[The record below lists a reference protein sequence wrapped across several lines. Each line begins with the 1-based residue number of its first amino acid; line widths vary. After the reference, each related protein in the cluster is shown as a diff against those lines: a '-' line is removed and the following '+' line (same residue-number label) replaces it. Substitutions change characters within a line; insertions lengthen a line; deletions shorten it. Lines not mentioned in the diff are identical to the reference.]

1 MLLSPCFSSQPLGE
15 ESLMIKMSEQNF
27 KQMQEEICSPE
38 GTLTFDYSLPDL
50 FNEKVPGGILLEIPS
65 GQHFFRLERDN
76 QLYLHYYHSSP
87 GTGTR
92 VATIDLKKLT
102 PSETVFIAITWSPKN
117 INLHFGPKVKD
128 AKLVNATGKVS
139 PKQFRIGKDGSIH
152 QIGDKGVQV
161 MGVNFYQGGTPVLQ
175 PTAIEAWNE
184 TIHAIDILNTGQSDQ
199 GYAYETVVT
208 NLTLSILVTGFE
220 AYTKKRFIEL
230 EEEGIKANTT
240 KIIEVFYP
248 KKERDAGIAQI
259 LKEEATEKSISI
271 LQYILNRDTINFQ
284 SFKKCKLAYNK
295 GYEIKFGEISLS
307 TEALEN
313 LQKYIQY
320 RHKIIHVSANLGV
333 LNQDAMHLEE
343 PVFPSKETAKKAK
356 YVFEEFIEKL
366 HQTTLALR
374 PTRNNH

>member
-1 MLLSPCFSSQPLGE
+1 
-15 ESLMIKMSEQNF
+15 MINIPEQDF
-27 KQMQEEICSPE
+27 KQIQEVICHPE
-38 GTLTFDYSLPDL
+38 GTLTFDYSSPDL

-65 GQHFFRLERDN
+65 GQHFFRLERDD
-76 QLYLHYYHSSP
+76 QLHLHYYHSSP

-92 VATIDLKKLT
+92 VASIDLKKLT
-102 PSETVFIAITWSPKN
+102 PSETVFIAITWSPDN

-128 AKLVNATGKVS
+128 VELVNVTGIAS

-161 MGVNFYQGGTPVLQ
+161 MGVNFYQGGTPILL
-175 PTAIEAWNE
+175 PTAIEAWTE

-199 GYAYETVVT
+199 GYAYDTVVT

-220 AYTKKRFIEL
+220 AYTKKRFVEL

-240 KIIEVFYP
+240 KLIEAFYP
-248 KKERDAGIAQI
+248 RKERDAGIAQI
-259 LKEEATEKSISI
+259 LKEEAEEKLISE
-271 LQYILNRDTINFQ
+271 LQYILDRDIINFQ

-295 GYEIKFGEISLS
+295 SYGIKFGEINLS

-333 LNQDAMHLEE
+333 LNQETMHLEE

-356 YVFEEFIEKL
+356 DAFVEFIEKL
-366 HQTTLALR
+366 HQATLALR
-374 PTRNNH
+374 PTRNDP